1 MKHQLPATNKKNI
14 GPLLRTGT
22 LRYHPFGRN
31 YRCVFFRSWAHVTH
45 DSLIGWI
52 PVVPYICNQGSS
64 GIRSQTRINL
74 SKISRIDKFK
84 TTSAED
90 SSWISSNNRF
100 DMFWWQRIPQIKS
113 LKHPSRYDH
122 AHDQKKNARVPMTHS
137 RRVSQRQE
145 AASTNKAWKAGPRT
159 NLSSLPDEFQWPT
172 HGISQT
178 TMKEMMCHIGIE
190 RVYSPNNKL
199 PARLWREATS
209 MNLAYDSGFGYLS
222 DSYLEDDGMVRW
234 WFYWLLTDL
243 KKQPAFI
250 HVHQFSM
257 ESPSSNDWLMGN
269 DVTQGD
275 SHCLDLDEEGR
286 VRKWID
292 SRKSRRTLNEFHGV
306 PRVSRFT
313 CHTCP
318 VNHHPTCSQNNAIN
332 YP

>member
-1 MKHQLPATNKKNI
+1 
-14 GPLLRTGT
+14 
-22 LRYHPFGRN
+22 
-31 YRCVFFRSWAHVTH
+31 
-45 DSLIGWI
+45 
-52 PVVPYICNQGSS
+52 
-64 GIRSQTRINL
+64 
-74 SKISRIDKFK
+74 
-84 TTSAED
+84 
-90 SSWISSNNRF
+90 
-100 DMFWWQRIPQIKS
+100 
-113 LKHPSRYDH
+113 
-122 AHDQKKNARVPMTHS
+122 MTHS
-137 RRVSQRQE
+137 PRVSQSQE

-292 SRKSRRTLNEFHGV
+292 SRKFTSDIKRI
-306 PRVSRFT
+306 PRGSTGFPGSHVIHALWTIIQHARKT
-313 CHTCP
+313 MP
-318 VNHHPTCSQNNAIN
+318 
-332 YP
+332 